1 MAHRLSAR
9 AGRAAACWG
18 DSQRGARGHG
28 GHGGHGGG
36 GGGGGSGGG
45 SPPPPASPVLSSA
58 AAASLALMAA
68 DDKAI
73 VFDFKTMAGGHLQ
86 VLHTDTNMKKDDSKS
101 ELDFANS
108 SEYEWRHRPPPRG
121 VSNPEDYA
129 LCQRFLELGWCT
141 LGPQCDCAHSEA
153 ELGEWRRR
161 HAIRAGARGD
171 GGGAGGGG
179 ETPCGGQEAAL
190 GYSESLIER
199 WMTAPNPEAVL
210 SEFVDGVD
218 VTHSQDLTLAVSSK
232 RFSATWEFVLACKP
246 PRSLQRVV
254 LLYDSHRPHFHVASV
269 VPRDDAGSD
278 SGSDAAPPPGD
289 SGRPPTPCGG
299 SGDADSAAAL
309 YQPPGGPSEASQGPG
324 QRPDGAADGVA
335 AGAAGGRQE
344 WVAGDDGD
352 DDGGG
357 GGARG
362 ARGARGAY
370 RVSVE
375 FSTDVYGTFRQ
386 TVVFDFG
393 CWPVLARSLT
403 VHTADTLVPSAE
415 EDLQLLSCDWWDA
428 GNPSVT
434 IVEFGVP
441 VGVPAAL
448 IPAAGSAEEEEAG
461 VPGPTQLY
469 RVPELPLGLFS
480 SPALQRPLR
489 AENYRRRFHDL
500 LYIEELAQYKEISR
514 FNIRADL
521 QLVRSYMLTGTSGGA
536 KFAQGGELFAR
547 FRLGR
552 SLSEDT
558 AHGRLLTTSVGTVL
572 LRPVSVARPGAAGAT
587 AAIATDTTEDHDAA
601 ARRLS
606 EDGSLEIEE
615 VVRHHHHLQQQQ
627 HLLQLQQQQQQQQ
640 RQQMNDRGW
649 LEKAAAVPAMVPAMV
664 EDEESRRARR
674 LGLKVYQAMI
684 EEKTKEYVF
693 LRISRQCCQELGLR
707 ADQQIK
713 VELQF
718 QLNRLPLCEMHYAVD
733 RIPEP
738 ALLFPVVATPPVIPW
753 GPHRQWDDQLD
764 PRLNAKQKEAVL
776 AATSPLAVP
785 LPPVLLLGPYGTGK
799 TFALAQATK
808 QALRQQHTRI
818 LICTHSNSAADL
830 YIKDYLH
837 PHVESGNPEARPLR
851 VYYRH
856 RWVKSVHPVVQQYC
870 LMSPSRS
877 EFLPPVQEDVLKSRV
892 VVTTLSTSRTLC
904 QLNLPAGFFTHILI
918 DEAAQ
923 AMECETVMALAL
935 ATCDTRIVLAGDHMQ
950 LSPVVH
956 SRFARKKGLHLSL
969 LERLYEL
976 YPPAFPCRVLLCE
989 NYRSHTDIVSLT
1001 SELFYEG
1008 KLAASGR
1015 QPAHGELQPLAF
1027 YTARGEA
1034 VQDKNSTAFYNNA
1047 EVFELVERVEEVC
1060 RKWPVAWGKLGEG
1073 SVGVVTPYAD
1083 QVFRIRSQLRKK
1095 RLYDVSVERVLNVQG
1110 KQFRVLFLSTVRTR
1124 HTRRHG
1130 TDTGSVAPALVVT
1143 ATGEGAAATAEQC
1156 RDPLDDLDLGFLSDP
1171 KLLNTAIT
1179 RAQSLLAVVGDPVA
1193 LCSLGKCRKLWERFI
1208 GACHDSGSLQG
1219 TTLEQIRAELDGV
1232 ELKKSYVLNP
1242 LAPEFVPRALRA
1254 AAAAAAASYFHSSPS
1269 AGSGGGGGGGGGQHA
1284 WEQLHGGMSDVITH
1298 KPHSPSQGKSS
1309 FQRQS
1314 SHGQANGQ
1322 VGQPSPPGGS
1332 RVNAANT
1339 ANAANAA
1346 AANAA
1351 ANTAAGALPTASPLA
1366 QGPQPPS
1373 QQLGGTPE
1381 GPPSPLQRLEAQGG
1395 AGSLLCMP
1403 QHSGYPPGFLLP
1415 MPVSPWP
1422 NRVAVDPRL
1431 LAQQAAAVAYHLT
1444 LLQAQ
1449 QTRGAGGGTAAAASA
1464 APSGATQA
1472 APPTTPSAAALPYPP
1487 WGHPSSAVA
1496 AAAAAG
1502 VPSLPWAQNPQQQQ
1516 QQQQVLGE

>member
-1 MAHRLSAR
+1 
-9 AGRAAACWG
+9 
-18 DSQRGARGHG
+18 
-28 GHGGHGGG
+28 
-36 GGGGGSGGG
+36 
-45 SPPPPASPVLSSA
+45 
-58 AAASLALMAA
+58 
-68 DDKAI
+68 
-73 VFDFKTMAGGHLQ
+73 
-86 VLHTDTNMKKDDSKS
+86 
-101 ELDFANS
+101 
-108 SEYEWRHRPPPRG
+108 WRHRPPPRG

-269 VPRDDAGSD
+269 
-278 SGSDAAPPPGD
+278 
-289 SGRPPTPCGG
+289 
-299 SGDADSAAAL
+299 
-309 YQPPGGPSEASQGPG
+309 
-324 QRPDGAADGVA
+324 RPDGAADGFA

-403 VHTADTLVPSAE
+403 VHTADTLGEQPRVLFYLMSFY
-415 EDLQLLSCDWWDA
+415 LQLLSCDWWDA

-572 LRPVSVARPGAAGAT
+572 LRPVS
-587 AAIATDTTEDHDAA
+587 
-601 ARRLS
+601 
-606 EDGSLEIEE
+606 
-615 VVRHHHHLQQQQ
+615 
-627 HLLQLQQQQQQQQ
+627 
-640 RQQMNDRGW
+640 
-649 LEKAAAVPAMVPAMV
+649 
-664 EDEESRRARR
+664 DEESRRARR

-753 GPHRQWDDQLD
+753 GPH
-764 PRLNAKQKEAVL
+764 
-776 AATSPLAVP
+776 
-785 LPPVLLLGPYGTGK
+785 
-799 TFALAQATK
+799 
-808 QALRQQHTRI
+808 
-818 LICTHSNSAADL
+818 
-830 YIKDYLH
+830 
-837 PHVESGNPEARPLR
+837 
-851 VYYRH
+851 
-856 RWVKSVHPVVQQYC
+856 
-870 LMSPSRS
+870 
-877 EFLPPVQEDVLKSRV
+877 
-892 VVTTLSTSRTLC
+892 
-904 QLNLPAGFFTHILI
+904 
-918 DEAAQ
+918 
-923 AMECETVMALAL
+923 
-935 ATCDTRIVLAGDHMQ
+935 
-950 LSPVVH
+950 
-956 SRFARKKGLHLSL
+956 
-969 LERLYEL
+969 
-976 YPPAFPCRVLLCE
+976 
-989 NYRSHTDIVSLT
+989 
-1001 SELFYEG
+1001 
-1008 KLAASGR
+1008 
-1015 QPAHGELQPLAF
+1015 
-1027 YTARGEA
+1027 
-1034 VQDKNSTAFYNNA
+1034 
-1047 EVFELVERVEEVC
+1047 
-1060 RKWPVAWGKLGEG
+1060 
-1073 SVGVVTPYAD
+1073 
-1083 QVFRIRSQLRKK
+1083 
-1095 RLYDVSVERVLNVQG
+1095 
-1110 KQFRVLFLSTVRTR
+1110 
-1124 HTRRHG
+1124 
-1130 TDTGSVAPALVVT
+1130 
-1143 ATGEGAAATAEQC
+1143 
-1156 RDPLDDLDLGFLSDP
+1156 
-1171 KLLNTAIT
+1171 
-1179 RAQSLLAVVGDPVA
+1179 
-1193 LCSLGKCRKLWERFI
+1193 
-1208 GACHDSGSLQG
+1208 
-1219 TTLEQIRAELDGV
+1219 
-1232 ELKKSYVLNP
+1232 
-1242 LAPEFVPRALRA
+1242 
-1254 AAAAAAASYFHSSPS
+1254 
-1269 AGSGGGGGGGGGQHA
+1269 
-1284 WEQLHGGMSDVITH
+1284 
-1298 KPHSPSQGKSS
+1298 
-1309 FQRQS
+1309 
-1314 SHGQANGQ
+1314 
-1322 VGQPSPPGGS
+1322 
-1332 RVNAANT
+1332 
-1339 ANAANAA
+1339 
-1346 AANAA
+1346 
-1351 ANTAAGALPTASPLA
+1351 
-1366 QGPQPPS
+1366 
-1373 QQLGGTPE
+1373 
-1381 GPPSPLQRLEAQGG
+1381 
-1395 AGSLLCMP
+1395 
-1403 QHSGYPPGFLLP
+1403 
-1415 MPVSPWP
+1415 
-1422 NRVAVDPRL
+1422 
-1431 LAQQAAAVAYHLT
+1431 
-1444 LLQAQ
+1444 
-1449 QTRGAGGGTAAAASA
+1449 
-1464 APSGATQA
+1464 
-1472 APPTTPSAAALPYPP
+1472 
-1487 WGHPSSAVA
+1487 
-1496 AAAAAG
+1496 
-1502 VPSLPWAQNPQQQQ
+1502 
-1516 QQQQVLGE
+1516 